1 MVTKTNRPS
10 LKVDENDLLPE
21 RKAMSS
27 DDEEDSRILAAADQ
41 LSARHSALRDGS
53 LPTAALPSLP
63 RPAPALVPTVM
74 ASWKVVVPDYLDRV
88 LSRRAAE
95 RRVSKGFLVLEALA
109 QAGYEIQPED
119 LIGDRRRKRQ

>member
-1 MVTKTNRPS
+1 MVIKTNRPS
-10 LKVDENDLLPE
+10 LKVDENDLLPQ
-21 RKAMSS
+21 RKALSS

-53 LPTAALPSLP
+53 PPAALP
-63 RPAPALVPTVM
+63 RPAPAPVPTIM
-74 ASWKVVVPDYLDRV
+74 ASWKLVVPDYLDRE
-88 LSRRAAE
+88 LSRSAAE

-109 QAGYEIQPED
+109 QAGYEIRPED

>member
-10 LKVDENDLLPE
+10 LKVDENDLLPQ
-21 RKAMSS
+21 RKALSS

-53 LPTAALPSLP
+53 PPTAALP
-63 RPAPALVPTVM
+63 RPAPAPVPTIM
-74 ASWKVVVPDYLDRV
+74 ASWKLVVPDYLDRE
-88 LSRRAAE
+88 LSRSAAE

-109 QAGYEIQPED
+109 QSGYEIRPED

>member
-10 LKVDENDLLPE
+10 LKVDENDLLPQ
-21 RKAMSS
+21 RKVTSP

-53 LPTAALPSLP
+53 PSTAALP
-63 RPAPALVPTVM
+63 RPSPVLGPTVM
-74 ASWKVVVPDYLDRV
+74 ASWKLVVPDYLDRE
-88 LSRRAAE
+88 LSRSAAE

-109 QAGYEIQPED
+109 QAGYEIRPED

>member
-10 LKVDENDLLPE
+10 LKVDENDLLPQ
-21 RKAMSS
+21 RKITSP

-53 LPTAALPSLP
+53 PPTATLP
-63 RPAPALVPTVM
+63 RPSPVLGSTVM
-74 ASWKVVVPDYLDRV
+74 ASWKLVVPDYLDRE
-88 LSRRAAE
+88 LSRSAAE

-109 QAGYEIQPED
+109 QVGYEIRPED